1 MAHESRNDAMLRIM
15 PNGRYTVEA
24 IMVII
29 CATISLYN
37 GIELL
42 ALIFTSS
49 RRRSD
54 LYFWSITAASMGIL
68 PYAVG
73 WLIRYLDVVGDVPDM
88 IINDIGWMLLTTG
101 QALVLYSRLGL
112 LVKSAVVLCVT
123 KWMIILN
130 AAIWH
135 SAITVLIFA
144 ISRQRK
150 LDPGGAFVKVDK
162 VQLTVFCVQNFILSG
177 LYLWKTTKILRKKT
191 PQHRTSRVLW
201 HLILINVLLVLIDV
215 ALLVVGFTNN
225 FLWQQG
231 VKAVGYSIKLKLE
244 FAILGKLGD
253 FVYNGGELVTDYPMF
268 GFVDM
273 EPEPQSK
280 SRPTARPIQA
290 PEAAHVESSRKPSSA
305 SAAESSQHR
314 EFVSG
319 ETVVDKGK
327 GVLRYAL
334 DKGKSKC
341 VGDCSSNG
349 VQTSN

>member
-1 MAHESRNDAMLRIM
+1 MAHESRNDVLLTIM
-15 PNGRYTVEA
+15 PNGQYTVEA

-54 LYFWSITAASMGIL
+54 LYSWSITAASVGIL

-73 WLIRYLDVVGDVPDM
+73 WLIRYLNVVGDVPDM

-123 KWMIILN
+123 KWMIIVN

-144 ISRQRK
+144 ISGQRK

-177 LYLWKTTKILRKKT
+177 LYLWKTTKILKEKT
-191 PQHRTSRVLW
+191 PQHRTRRVLW
-201 HLILINVLLVLIDV
+201 HLILINILLVLIDA
-215 ALLVVGFTNN
+215 ALIVVGFINI

-244 FAILGKLGD
+244 FAILGKLDD

-273 EPEPQSK
+273 EPEPQTK
-280 SRPTARPIQA
+280 SRPAARPIQA
-290 PEAAHVESSRKPSSA
+290 PEAAHVESSRKPSSV

-327 GVLRYAL
+327 GVLRSAL
-334 DKGKSKC
+334 DKGTSKC

-349 VQTSN
+349 VRTSN